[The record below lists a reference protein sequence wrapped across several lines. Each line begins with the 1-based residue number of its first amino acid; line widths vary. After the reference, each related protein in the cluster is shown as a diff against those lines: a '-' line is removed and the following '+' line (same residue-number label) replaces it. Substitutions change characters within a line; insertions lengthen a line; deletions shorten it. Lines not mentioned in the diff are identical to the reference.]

1 MDFAAADGVI
11 VYPAVCMEQAGVV
24 YGYYNVLAN
33 VAYLKQ
39 YLFVNQATSALGSVC
54 LLLYGIAVTMYD

>member
-1 MDFAAADGVI
+1 M
-11 VYPAVCMEQAGVV
+11 V

-54 LLLYGIAVTMYD
+54 LILYEIAVPMHD

>member
-1 MDFAAADGVI
+1 MFCGV
-11 VYPAVCMEQAGVV
+11 VQAGVV

-54 LLLYGIAVTMYD
+54 LILYEIAVPMHD